1 MIGEELKR
9 LCGALV
15 SDGESSQDSGP
26 YVTVEQLTGRFG
38 ALYEKLR
45 SLVDYKEYHI
55 IRRSA
60 IRRMLK
66 RQLYI
71 ERKPNS
77 GAALLRELVSSG
89 YLPNNKVPEAKAIVL
104 QSIIRKWMTL
114 ECEGLSITLSLDFA
128 SIEIE
133 QFLFPDSL
141 NDLLLNS
148 F

>member
-71 ERKPNS
+71 ERIPHAGKS
-77 GAALLRELVSSG
+77 LLRELVSSG
-89 YLPNNKVPEAKAIVL
+89 YLPNNKIPEAKGTRM
-104 QSIIRKWMTL
+104 QEIIRKWKL
-114 ECEGLSITLSLDFA
+114 FEDEGL
-128 SIEIE
+128 
-133 QFLFPDSL
+133 
-141 NDLLLNS
+141 
-148 F
+148 